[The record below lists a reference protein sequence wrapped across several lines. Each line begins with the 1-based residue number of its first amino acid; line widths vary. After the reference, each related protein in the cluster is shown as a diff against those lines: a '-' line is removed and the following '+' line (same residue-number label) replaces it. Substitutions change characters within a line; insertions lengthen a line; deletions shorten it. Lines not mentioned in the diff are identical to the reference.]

1 MSFRPCLISCFMLNI
16 RGNNELNA
24 KCSNKRQWLFLF
36 LLLVISGTNLH
47 AQADKLLDKK
57 YSFSYD
63 STRLSALFDSLTTRY
78 GISFSYD
85 ASIVPGDSVVFA
97 NADSV
102 MLDEWLLDVLNKDY
116 IEIQEMEK
124 QVIISAEP
132 ARVSGR
138 AIHIEGIVLDSLDRG
153 PMRDVNIGVDGKTI
167 GTTTNQS
174 GRFSLFLPGE
184 YAGEELIFSSLGYL
198 GKPITVPSRDTVITV
213 LLNETSV
220 RLPEVLVRH
229 VKPDRIMKEVVRQ
242 KERNYAAEPL
252 ILTSFFRETIRQD
265 DQYVDVSEAVIE
277 IFKPPYS
284 REFAQERVR
293 FVKGRKGEFS
303 GDMELINLKLQGGPF
318 LFSRVDIVRQG
329 GFLPDSRGN
338 SRYEYSYQGMSHEH
352 GRNVFVVGF
361 EPRND
366 TGELLYE
373 GKIRVDEETFAVV
386 GATFEMTSK
395 TIRRSREYLIQ
406 RDSRRYRTRPIFAR
420 YEINYRPWGEKWVL
434 NNVRGEVSMR
444 IVDREKRIR
453 TVFKTV
459 SELLVTDL
467 RPGDRK
473 EFRWSDAFKSDY
485 VLSEQIESY
494 DPDFWSRYNIIS
506 PEQPV
511 EKIFKKE
518 ETKE

>member
-1 MSFRPCLISCFMLNI
+1 MKEIIGNI
-16 RGNNELNA
+16 RQGVIVL
-24 KCSNKRQWLFLF
+24 
-36 LLLVISGTNLH
+36 LLLVIGGVSLH
-47 AQADKLLDKK
+47 AQEDKLLDRK

-63 STRLSALFDSLTTRY
+63 SLRLSAFFDSLTTRY
-78 GISFSYD
+78 GISFSYN
-85 ASIVPGDSVVFA
+85 ASLIPGDSVVFA
-97 NADSV
+97 DADSV
-102 MLDEWLLDVLNKDY
+102 MLDEWLLDILNKDD
-116 IEIQEMEK
+116 IEIQEMES

-132 ARVSGR
+132 AKITGR
-138 AIHIEGIVLDSLDRG
+138 AIHIEGMVLDSLDRE
-153 PMRDVNIGVDGKTI
+153 PMASVNIGVEGKTM
-167 GTTTNQS
+167 GTTTNQN
-174 GRFSLFLPGE
+174 GRFSLFLPAE
-184 YAGEELIFSSLGYL
+184 YAGEELVFSNLAYL
-198 GKPITVPSRDTVITV
+198 RKHFNVPSRDTVITV
-213 LLNETSV
+213 LLKETSV
-220 RLPEVLVRH
+220 SLPEVLVRYI
-229 VKPDRIMKEVVRQ
+229 KPERIMKEVVRQ

-252 ILTSFFRETIRQD
+252 ILTSFFRETIQQD

-338 SRYEYSYQGMSHEH
+338 SKYVYSYKGMSYEH
-352 GRNVFVVGF
+352 GRNVLIVGF

-373 GKIRVDEETFAVV
+373 GEIRVDEETFAVV
-386 GATFEMTSK
+386 GANFEMTRK
-395 TIRRSREYLIQ
+395 TIRKSREYLIR
-406 RDSRRYRTRPIFAR
+406 RDSRRYRTRPIYAR
-420 YEINYRPWGEKWVL
+420 YEIDYRPWEDKWVL

-473 EFRWSDAFKSDY
+473 EFRWSDSFKSDY
-485 VLSEQIESY
+485 VLSDQIESY

-506 PEQPV
+506 PDQSV

-518 ETKE
+518 EVEE

>member
-1 MSFRPCLISCFMLNI
+1 MKAIISNI
-16 RGNNELNA
+16 RQGVIVL
-24 KCSNKRQWLFLF
+24 
-36 LLLVISGTNLH
+36 LLLVIGGVSLH
-47 AQADKLLDKK
+47 AQEDKLLDRK

-63 STRLSALFDSLTTRY
+63 SLRLSAFFDSLTTRY
-78 GISFSYD
+78 GISFSYN

-97 NADSV
+97 DADSV
-102 MLDEWLLDVLNKDY
+102 MLDEWLLDILNKDD
-116 IEIQEMEK
+116 IEIQEMEN

-132 ARVSGR
+132 AKITGR
-138 AIHIEGIVLDSLDRG
+138 AIHIEGMVLDSLDREL
-153 PMRDVNIGVDGKTI
+153 MASVNIGVEGKTM
-167 GTTTNQS
+167 GTTTNQN

-184 YAGEELIFSSLGYL
+184 YEGEELIFSNLGYL
-198 GKPITVPSRDTVITV
+198 RKHFTVPRRDTVITV
-213 LLNETSV
+213 LLKETSV
-220 RLPEVLVRH
+220 SLPEVLVRH
-229 VKPDRIMKEVVRQ
+229 IKPERIMKEVVRQ
-242 KERNYAAEPL
+242 KERNYASEPL
-252 ILTSFFRETIRQD
+252 ILTSFFRETIQQD

-338 SRYEYSYQGMSHEH
+338 SKYAYSYEGMSYEH

-361 EPRND
+361 EPRDD

-373 GKIRVDEETFAVV
+373 GEIRVDEETFAIV
-386 GATFEMTSK
+386 GANFEMTRK
-395 TIRRSREYLIQ
+395 TIRKSREYLIR
-406 RDSRRYRTRPIFAR
+406 RDSRRYRTRPIYAR
-420 YEINYRPWGEKWVL
+420 YEIDYRPWEDKWVL

-473 EFRWSDAFKSDY
+473 EFRWSDSFKSDY
-485 VLSEQIESY
+485 VLSDQIESY

-506 PEQPV
+506 PDESV

-518 ETKE
+518 EVEE